1 LFLQSAVF
9 GLKTSQVSLAPRA
22 ITLLA
27 ALVPGRD
34 NAQHA
39 SRRAGRTG
47 PYDNKTFG
55 KEKVGKLMAAISA
68 GGQAFTSRHDILRK
82 QVLET
87 RTKKGGASVKDFA
100 VPR

>member
-1 LFLQSAVF
+1 LFLQPAIF
-9 GLKTSQVSLAPRA
+9 GLKAGQVTLAPRA
-22 ITLLA
+22 IALFA

-39 SRRAGRTG
+39 SRRVGRARS
-47 PYDNKTFG
+47 YSNKTFG
-55 KEKVGKLMAAISA
+55 KDEVGKLMTAADI
-68 GGQAFTSRHDILRK
+68 GGWAFTNRHNILRK

-87 RTKKGGASVKDFA
+87 RIKEGGASVKDFA